1 MEKQIIRNERTGEE
15 YYKIKHPSGLTIFV
29 WEMKGFS
36 TTEALFGTK
45 YGSINIRFKTEN
57 EDDFVDV
64 PSGIAHFLEHKL
76 FENEDTDVFDLYAK
90 TGANANAYTSFDKT
104 CYLFSTG
111 DKYQEALEILLSFV
125 QSPYFTKETVDKEM
139 GIIGQEIRM
148 YDDNPDWRV
157 FFNLLDAIYVSHP
170 VKIDIAGT
178 VESISEI
185 DAALLYRCYNTFY
198 NLNNMV
204 LSIAGNC
211 KADEVLEIADKFLKK
226 SSDIGLETAFPD
238 EPETVNKKEVIQKLP
253 VGTPIFN
260 VGFKTKPVSG
270 ESAIR
275 AEMTASIILSLLGGS
290 TSPLYR
296 QLFDDGLINS
306 SFSTEVFSGDGYFV
320 NIFGGDSKNP
330 QEVFSKIKSE
340 IDRAKKDGL
349 DRDEFEIIKKS
360 KYGKLIRGFNNVE
373 ACASLMLNSHFNG
386 VEAFETIE
394 ALANIS
400 YEETM
405 NGLNEMFDNDKA
417 SISIIEAN

>member
-1 MEKQIIRNERTGEE
+1 MEKQIIRNDRTGEQ
-15 YYKIKHPSGLTIFV
+15 YFKFKHPSGLTILV
-29 WEMKGFS
+29 WEMEGFS
-36 TTEALFGTK
+36 STEALFGTK
-45 YGSINIRFKTEN
+45 YGSINSRFKTSK
-57 EDDFVDV
+57 DADFVEV

-111 DKYQEALEILLSFV
+111 DRYQEALEILLSFV
-125 QSPYFTKETVDKEM
+125 QSPYFTKETVDKEQ

-157 FFNLLDAIYVSHP
+157 FFNLLDAVFVNHP

-178 VESISEI
+178 VESIANI
-185 DAALLYRCYNTFY
+185 DAELLYKCYYTFY

-211 KADEVLEIADKFLKK
+211 NASEVLEIAERFLKK
-226 SSDIGLETAFPD
+226 NEDVNLETTFPE
-238 EPETVNKKEVIQKLP
+238 EPDYVNKKEVVQKLP
-253 VGTPIFN
+253 IGTPIFN
-260 VGFKTKPVSG
+260 IGFKTKPVFG
-270 ESAIR
+270 KDAIKK
-275 AEMTASIILSLLGGS
+275 EMTASIILSLLGGS
-290 TSPLYR
+290 TSSLYR
-296 QLFDDGLINS
+296 QLFDEGLINS

-330 QEVFSKIKSE
+330 REVMSRIQSE

-349 DRDEFEIIKKS
+349 DAEEFEIIKKS

-373 ACASLMLNSHFNG
+373 ACASLMLNSHFND
-386 VEAFETIE
+386 VDAFETVEI
-394 ALANIS
+394 LAGIT
-400 YEETM
+400 YEDVM
-405 NGLNEMFDNDKA
+405 SGLNEMFDNDKA